1 MQDIAGIISV
11 EVSVAD
17 AAPRVQRLV
26 QTMVQAMLP
35 RVRSSHHATA
45 VTHGN
50 DLMALPALNA
60 CVGWSQRNGGSA
72 PHAPLWNATHDVVL
86 FLSGEAMVNPPGPSL
101 LSLYEAHGTAAL
113 VQLSGSFAGLI
124 VDLRQRVGY
133 LFNDR
138 LGLHRMHVHAT
149 PKAFYFAT
157 QAKALL
163 AVLPQTRALDDVAL
177 AQVHTVGCVMGTQT
191 LFKGIECLPPS
202 AVWTLQ
208 PQARVQRMQY
218 FDASTWEQQTLLT
231 PKDFDEQ
238 LRDVMA
244 RLMPRYFLGPQHEA
258 QRGPDHGTHPN
269 AHPAAERVGM
279 SLTGGLD
286 GRMVLAWSRQP
297 EGSLPCY
304 TFGGMVRDCADV
316 RLARQIA
323 QVLGQS
329 HQTIEVGADY
339 LRQFASL
346 AAQAV
351 HASDGTMDVTGGVE
365 WYANAAARR
374 IAPVRMTGNYGSEIM
389 RSNVAFKPNTL
400 ALPRVGTERARLL
413 DEARQTYLDARR
425 CHDLSFIAFRQ
436 VPWHHQARY
445 AVERSQLTIRS
456 PFLDPE
462 LVGLMYQ
469 APLTARTGYRNAL
482 RLVHDGDPRLATIP
496 TDRGL
501 LHAASDRRNAWR
513 QGQQNFSA
521 KVEYAFDYGMPSW
534 LVKTT
539 RLLGPLGMDRHV
551 LGHHKFYHFRSWYRD
566 ALAQDVQGLLLNTK
580 AMQRAY
586 VRPEVL
592 QTMVRD
598 HLSGRANHTLS
609 LHRAL
614 SHELVHQ
621 QLLDGWGSTHPHT
634 SSASTTPWSATTAT
648 SVTTTPSLATPPTAT
663 PAPTAAVGIAV
674 TRIQPSAG

>member
-1 MQDIAGIISV
+1 MQDIAGIISA

-35 RVRSSHHATA
+35 RTATTHHAAHT
-45 VTHGN
+45 TGH
-50 DLMALPALNA
+50 LALPALNA
-60 CVGWSQRNGGSA
+60 CVGWSQRSDGAA
-72 PHAPLWNATHDVVL
+72 PHAPLWNATQDVL
-86 FLSGEAMVNPPGPSL
+86 MLLSGEAIADTPGANP
-101 LSLYEAHGTAAL
+101 LSLYEAYGTAGLARL
-113 VQLSGSFAGLI
+113 GGSFAGLI
-124 VDLRQRVGY
+124 VDLRQRLGF

-163 AVLPQTRALDDVAL
+163 AVLPQTRSLDDAAL
-177 AQVHTVGCVMGTQT
+177 AQVHAVGCVMGTHT

-208 PQARVQRMQY
+208 PQARVQRLSY
-218 FDASTWEQQTLLT
+218 FNASAWEQQALLA
-231 PKDFDEQ
+231 PQDFDEK
-238 LRDVMA
+238 LRDVMS
-244 RLMPRYFLGPQHEA
+244 RLMPRYFQGPNHDA
-258 QRGPDHGTHPN
+258 Q
-269 AHPAAERVGM
+269 RVGM

-286 GRMVLAWSRQP
+286 GRMVLAWSRQA
-297 EGSLPCY
+297 EGSMPCY
-304 TFGGMVRDCADV
+304 TFGGTLRDCADV

-323 QVLGQS
+323 KARGQS
-329 HQTIEVGADY
+329 HQTIEVGADF
-339 LRQFASL
+339 LRQFTTL

-389 RSNVAFKPNTL
+389 RSNVAFKPGMQ
-400 ALPRVGTERARLL
+400 AMAWVGPEQQRLMAQ
-413 DEARQTYLDARR
+413 ARQTYLDARR

-469 APLTARTGYRNAL
+469 APLTSRTGHRSAL
-482 RLVHDGDPRLATIP
+482 KLVHDGDASLARIP

-501 LHAASDRRNAWR
+501 LHAASDRRNAWQQR
-513 QGQQNFSA
+513 TQNFGA

-534 LVKTT
+534 LAKTT
-539 RLLGPLGMDRHV
+539 RWLGPLGVERHF

-566 ALAQDVQGLLLNTK
+566 ALAQDVQGLLLNPT
-580 AMQRAY
+580 ALQRAY
-586 VRPEVL
+586 YRPDAL
-592 QTMVRD
+592 QTMVRE
-598 HLSGRANHTLS
+598 HVSGRANHTLA

-621 QLLDGWGSTHPHT
+621 QLLEGWDNKHHPT
-634 SSASTTPWSATTAT
+634 GTFASGQASRANAAASSPMQPTMPMPEPAASI
-648 SVTTTPSLATPPTAT
+648 
-663 PAPTAAVGIAV
+663 AAA
-674 TRIQPSAG
+674 RIQPSAG